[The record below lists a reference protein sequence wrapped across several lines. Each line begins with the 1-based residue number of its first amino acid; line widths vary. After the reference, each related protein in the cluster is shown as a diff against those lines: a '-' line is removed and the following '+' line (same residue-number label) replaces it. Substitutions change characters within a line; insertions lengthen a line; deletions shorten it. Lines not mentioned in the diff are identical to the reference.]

1 MMEELVEEVV
11 EETSEDD
18 GTKQIEQQ
26 SSQCFEDEY
35 EDDKDQIDIDDN
47 FLVSLPDYI
56 RNNEEVISEN
66 SQYVVLKGS
75 NLGSNKKEVKI
86 KKSTLLWFLIN
97 PERKLSSD
105 RIQRVRDVKTN
116 VSSSSG
122 VKVRSNRT
130 KKKTVTIS
138 ETDTEDEESFKS
150 GSSDDQWEEQ
160 HDDNDD
166 DLESTNVLT
175 NGDWILVKL
184 PGKKC
189 FKHFI
194 GQILKINKSEL
205 TIKFCKKY
213 SDNKFKWPE
222 KEDIAVVNTIFSAEL
237 YAIWQA
243 LLFCLMSNTE
253 ESFAIVSD
261 SQGALNSIKSRFP
274 RDPLVQRIQAVYS
287 NVVEVGKS
295 IFWIWVPGHVGIRG
309 NVMADEAAKR
319 ATGVRHVDVQVVRH
333 LDLKAALR
341 AALVHPKPWRPPL
354 YFSVGLSE

>member
-1 MMEELVEEVV
+1 MKRTNEVLRELTKFCEDVVRPERQKFTSLFEISVYKHNHNNNCSVPNIDGEYIEESPSDEEMMEELVEEVV
-11 EETSEDD
+11 EETSDD

-222 KEDIAVVNTIFSAEL
+222 KEDIAVVNKKDVIKQIPQPNFNFKNNR
-237 YAIWQA
+237 
-243 LLFCLMSNTE
+243 LLFFTFNV
-253 ESFAIVSD
+253 SFA
-261 SQGALNSIKSRFP
+261 GYN
-274 RDPLVQRIQAVYS
+274 VY
-287 NVVEVGKS
+287 
-295 IFWIWVPGHVGIRG
+295 
-309 NVMADEAAKR
+309 
-319 ATGVRHVDVQVVRH
+319 
-333 LDLKAALR
+333 
-341 AALVHPKPWRPPL
+341 
-354 YFSVGLSE
+354 